1 MGKFVKVRKCGFW
14 TKKKRCFLNESLFC
28 HKVRKHLIINLLQRF
43 NSYRDKTLSIK
54 KNVVWVRILKTNI
67 LYTYTLN
74 GIIKNRE
81 NKKGLFDCL
90 KKRYGTPIRVN
101 YDKDFFLF

>member
-28 HKVRKHLIINLLQRF
+28 HKVRKHLIISLLQRF
-43 NSYRDKTLSIK
+43 NSYRDKTISIK
-54 KNVVWVRILKTNI
+54 KYVVWVRILNTHI

-74 GIIKNRE
+74 RMIKNRTI
-81 NKKGLFDCL
+81 KKPFFDCL